1 MPSLPSS
8 IIRSGGPPFLKV
20 FPCRIHPSGKQ
31 YQLWAIVEDK
41 PASMG
46 VFDAV
51 ADTSKL
57 QEVSY
62 VENAQAYAVTL
73 EPRGGSETPTLEQMY
88 VVGEL

>member
-1 MPSLPSS
+1 
-8 IIRSGGPPFLKV
+8 
-20 FPCRIHPSGKQ
+20 
-31 YQLWAIVEDK
+31 
-41 PASMG
+41 MG

-51 ADTSKL
+51 VDTSKL

-88 VVGEL
+88 VIGEI